1 MVGWTLLDAILG
13 GDAERLL
20 ADADYGLLPEDDEDD
35 LEGDQVL
42 TDCA

>member
-13 GDAERLL
+13 GDAERFL
-20 ADADYGLLPEDDEDD
+20 ADADYEFLPEDDEDD

-42 TDCA
+42 TDYA

>member
-35 LEGDQVL
+35 LEGDEVL
-42 TDCA
+42 TDYA